1 MDASE
6 RAAAARSTAAAARE
20 VADTVEQVSKAIRAN
35 VGRFLPSAGPTA
47 DPMTAINMTNDFVH
61 GAIRALTPVVGEA
74 VAQSVAAAA
83 SDDAASVRN
92 DPDRAA
98 ALAGLAAAFGDRLPS
113 ELTPQMGYRTPMG
126 VIPAAG
132 AAVFVHGLGGHRG
145 QWSDGYLEIAQQAGL
160 NPVLVDYNSGLPIA
174 QNAAAFANLMT
185 DLVAAEPAVERI
197 VFIAHSMG
205 GLIVTAAIDAAAQPI
220 PDADS
225 TDWRSLVTDVVTLGT
240 PHEGAPLERVSDFA
254 LRAAS
259 RWPTAAPIANLG
271 HFRSQGIKDLARGYA
286 GSLPEDIN
294 HHAVVAHLGTPGS
307 PIGGTLGDGLVPP
320 RSAAGRSP
328 NGKSVTV
335 TRLFDTG
342 HNALLDH
349 DEVAALLARIL
360 GDG

>member
-20 VADTVEQVSKAIRAN
+20 VADTVEQVSQAIRAN
-35 VGRFLPSAGPTA
+35 VGRFLPSAGPAA
-47 DPMTAINMTNDFVH
+47 DPMTPINMTNDLVH
-61 GAIRALTPVVGEA
+61 SAIRALTPLVGEA

-83 SDDAASVRN
+83 SDDAPSVRS

-113 ELTPQMGYRTPMG
+113 ELTPQMGYRTPTG
-126 VIPAAG
+126 AGPAAG
-132 AAVFVHGLGGHRG
+132 VAVFVHGLGGHGG
-145 QWSDGYLEIAQQAGL
+145 QWSDGYLQIAQQAGL
-160 NPVLVDYNSGLPIA
+160 DPVLVDYNTGLPIA
-174 QNAAAFANLMT
+174 QNAAAFADLMT
-185 DLVAAEPAVERI
+185 ELVAAEPAVERI
-197 VFIAHSMG
+197 VFVAHSMG
-205 GLIVTAAIDAAAQPI
+205 GLVVTAAIDTAPQPT
-220 PDADS
+220 PDAGS

-286 GSLPEDIN
+286 GSLPDDIH
-294 HHAVVAHLGTPGS
+294 HHAVVANLGTPGS

-335 TRLFDTG
+335 TQLFDTG

-360 GDG
+360 DEG